1 MAAESL
7 ENMAKKLGVSIK
19 VETDGSG
26 GAQNVLTKAEID
38 SAEAII
44 VAADKNVGMARFN
57 GKPVIQVPVA
67 DGIHKAEEL
76 INRAVSGSVPVYHH
90 QEDGGE
96 SSTSDRDIAVDR
108 SICDRTSRVVW
119 SRQRTAGNTQ
129 NYWYVHC
136 PDWCCNFSME
146 IVQLIH

>member
-1 MAAESL
+1 M
-7 ENMAKKLGVSIK
+7 
-19 VETDGSG
+19 
-26 GAQNVLTKAEID
+26 LTKAEID

-90 QEDGGE
+90 QEDGSE
-96 SSTSDRDIAVDR
+96 KQCFR
-108 SICDRTSRVVW
+108 
-119 SRQRTAGNTQ
+119 
-129 NYWYVHC
+129 
-136 PDWCCNFSME
+136 
-146 IVQLIH
+146 